1 MEGRIEVQILGWV
14 QQNGWIVDF
23 FGRVHVLGSTPGPP
37 GERRLVVG
45 LVGFLVG
52 WKIEQ
57 YK

>member
-23 FGRVHVLGSTPGPP
+23 FGRVHFLGSTPGPP
-37 GERRLVVG
+37 GEGRLVVG
-45 LVGFLVG
+45 LVG
-52 WKIEQ
+52 WKGEQ